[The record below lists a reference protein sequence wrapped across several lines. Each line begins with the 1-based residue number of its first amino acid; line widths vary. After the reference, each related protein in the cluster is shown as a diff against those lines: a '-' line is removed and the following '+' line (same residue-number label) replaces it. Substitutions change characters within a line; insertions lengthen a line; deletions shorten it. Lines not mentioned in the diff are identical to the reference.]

1 MGGRRKGD
9 GWYRVFGCGG
19 FSLGFQ
25 EPQHF
30 VVSWL
35 QLQPR
40 CFASQAVNA
49 CLLWMRLLGFC
60 LRGSSFC
67 LGASVFKPGL
77 LFQISRIRFEQKQLP
92 TISMPL
98 VAWARDAESLEQ
110 IPSFHGVPAIRQ
122 PTHSHAVGEEG
133 PTPPSQTA
141 LCPGQP
147 YALVTLYAVLPRLLA
162 PDLPSN

>member
-1 MGGRRKGD
+1 MD
-9 GWYRVFGCGG
+9 GIGCLGVG
-19 FSLGFQ
+19 VFSLGFQ

-77 LFQISRIRFEQKQLP
+77 LFQISRIRFEQKATTNNLHASGGMG
-92 TISMPL
+92 T
-98 VAWARDAESLEQ
+98 RC
-110 IPSFHGVPAIRQ
+110 GVTRAD
-122 PTHSHAVGEEG
+122 S
-133 PTPPSQTA
+133 
-141 LCPGQP
+141 
-147 YALVTLYAVLPRLLA
+147 
-162 PDLPSN
+162 